1 MAQKGLVVVLSLLPM
16 ASTYLAWRFQQKLNP
31 PLSRARVLLFRGGL
45 LLSILCSLTVICS
58 WFDPFP
64 LLSDGNGGYSDIRN
78 SLLFMGALSTAVLTI
93 VVAICG
99 RGAARLLLVV
109 SGLVLT
115 IMAYGAFLSNGV

>member
-1 MAQKGLVVVLSLLPM
+1 M
-16 ASTYLAWRFQQKLNP
+16 
-31 PLSRARVLLFRGGL
+31 LLFRGGL

-64 LLSDGNGGYSDIRN
+64 LFSDGNGGYSDIRN
-78 SLLFMGALSTAVLTI
+78 SLVFMGALSTAVLTI

-115 IMAYGAFLSNGV
+115 IMVYGAFLSNGV

>member
-1 MAQKGLVVVLSLLPM
+1 VVVLSLLPM
-16 ASTYLAWRFQQKLNP
+16 ASTYLAWHFQQKLNP

-58 WFDPFP
+58 WFGPFP
-64 LLSDGNGGYSDIRN
+64 LLLDGNGGYSDIRN

-93 VVAICG
+93 VVAISG
-99 RGAARLLLVV
+99 RGAARLWLVV

-115 IMAYGAFLSNGV
+115 IVAYGAFLSNGV